1 MIPTDLSPLANHLWQ
16 STLFAAAAWLL
27 TLALRKNRA
36 AVRYWIWLAA
46 SVKFL
51 IPFSVLA
58 GIGSRLGWRSA
69 PVIALPQFTNV
80 MNEIGRPFAA
90 LADFSTQTAAPPP
103 SSHLPTI
110 LLGVWL
116 CGFILGLIFWVRSLR
131 QIRAIERAS
140 TLLDLHLPIPVMSSA
155 ARLEPGVFGIRKP
168 VLLLPEGITGRL
180 TPAQLEAVLAHELC
194 HLRRRDNL
202 TAAIHM
208 VAETIFWFHPLVWW
222 IRTQLVA
229 ERERACDEEVI
240 GGANHPQVYAEA
252 ILNVCRLYI
261 ESPLVCVSGVTGAN
275 LKRRIEAILD
285 NRPGQ
290 RLNRAKKLLLAS
302 AGVAALAGPLV
313 IGIGQ
318 APAIRAQ
325 SRVATEPA
333 PALSFEAA
341 SVKALKDAPGPIHFT
356 VLPNRLDVKNMSLGF
371 LIEQAYDLAAH
382 QLSGPDWIFDH
393 RFDIAATSGTPV
405 SLANMRAM
413 LQSLLRERFHLATH
427 WETRIEA
434 AYRLVIRPGGPKMKA
449 AAQGYAIPNSPMRD
463 GNSLHLTGPMSM
475 RQLAERLTRFAG
487 KPVLDATNL
496 EGYFAIVLT
505 FASDDYDASGDNGV
519 APPLLTK
526 AVEEQLGLK
535 LVPGKEPI
543 KTLVVDHADAV
554 PVPN

>member
-36 AVRYWIWLAA
+36 PVRYEIWLAA

-51 IPFSVLA
+51 IPFSVLI

-69 PVIALPQFTNV
+69 PAIALPQFTNV

-90 LADFSTQTAAPPP
+90 LADSSTQTAAPPP

-229 ERERACDEEVI
+229 ERERACDEAVLRLGRE
-240 GGANHPQVYAEA
+240 PQVYAEG
-252 ILNVCRLYI
+252 ILNVCRSYL
-261 ESPLVCVSGVTGAN
+261 ESPLHCVSGVTGAD
-275 LKRRIEAILD
+275 LKKRIQAILAGRAAD
-285 NRPGQ
+285 D
-290 RLNRAKKLLLAS
+290 LNFAKK
-302 AGVAALAGPLV
+302 AALAVAGLAALAVPV
-313 IGIGQ
+313 AVGMMNP
-318 APAIRAQ
+318 PAIRAQ
-325 SRVATEPA
+325 SRPSVSRG
-333 PALSFEAA
+333 ALPGGGLMAA
-341 SVKALKDAPGPIHFT
+341 Q
-356 VLPNRLDVKNMSLGF
+356 VLA
-371 LIEQAYDLAAH
+371 Q
-382 QLSGPDWIFDH
+382 
-393 RFDIAATSGTPV
+393 SGTAPTPQFEV
-405 SLANMRAM
+405 TSIKPANPEDSNKHRPMVTDPRLLSVPAFTLRDLVLKAYAVKRYQLTGGPGWIASEQFDVEAKPTNPASREQLM
-413 LQSLLRERFHLATH
+413 LMLRSLLADRFKLALHT
-427 WETRIEA
+427 ETRELA
-434 AYRLVIRPGGPKMKA
+434 V
-449 AAQGYAIPNSPMRD
+449 YA
-463 GNSLHLTGPMSM
+463 
-475 RQLAERLTRFAG
+475 
-487 KPVLDATNL
+487 L
-496 EGYFAIVLT
+496 EV
-505 FASDDYDASGDNGV
+505 
-519 APPLLTK
+519 
-526 AVEEQLGLK
+526 
-535 LVPGKEPI
+535 
-543 KTLVVDHADAV
+543 
-554 PVPN
+554 